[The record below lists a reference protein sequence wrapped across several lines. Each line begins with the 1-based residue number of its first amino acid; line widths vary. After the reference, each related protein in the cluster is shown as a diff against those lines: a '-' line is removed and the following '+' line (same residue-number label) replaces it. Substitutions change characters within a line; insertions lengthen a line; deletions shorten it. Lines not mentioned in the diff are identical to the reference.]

1 MSNTL
6 KKERQPLSLTE
17 GSVAKSL
24 IRFALP
30 FFVSSIFQV
39 LYGAADVTFMGLYA
53 TAGAIS
59 GVSTGGSI
67 MNLITNLFMGITSG
81 GTVLIGQYFGAKRN
95 RDTTAAITSTAFMC
109 LSISVVVMLLQLI
122 FGKTL
127 IKLLSVPPEAVD
139 ECWNYL
145 KICSFGTVFI
155 MGYNITGSL
164 LRGLGNS
171 TAPMIFVGIA
181 CVMNIVLDY
190 VFVAIMGMAAAGAAL
205 ATVISQFFSFALAC
219 LYIWKTG
226 FPYDFKK
233 EHISVDFK
241 IIGNMFRLGIPM
253 SLQNTL
259 VSISFLV
266 ITKITNQ
273 MGVNAAAG
281 ASLVGKV
288 VDIGMT
294 FPWALSSALST
305 ITAQNIGAGK
315 PERAKKSTFYAMAF
329 SLCIGVPFVTIAH
342 IIPKTLLGLLTTDQA
357 VIDAG
362 VGYLYPFCW
371 DCILVCFM
379 FCLNGLFN
387 GSGKTAFVAA
397 HSMAT
402 AFFVRIPIAYFM
414 SRIDGATLFHVGL
427 GTPAAS
433 LVSLILCIF
442 YFRKHYAGDK
452 IKNVQMIG

>member
-1 MSNTL
+1 MSKTL
-6 KKERQPLSLTE
+6 RKARQPLSLTE
-17 GSVAKSL
+17 GSVAKAL

-30 FFVSSIFQV
+30 FFISSIFQV
-39 LYGAADVTFMGLYA
+39 LYGAADVTFMGRYA

-81 GTVLIGQYFGAKRN
+81 GMVLIGQYFGAKRS
-95 RDTTAAITSTAFMC
+95 RDTTAAISSTAFMC
-109 LSISVVVMLLQLI
+109 LAISVAVTIIQLAL
-122 FGKTL
+122 GKFF
-127 IKLLSVPPEAVD
+127 IRVLSVPPEAEE

-145 KICSFGTVFI
+145 KICACGTVFI
-155 MGYNITGSL
+155 MGYNVTSSL

-171 TAPMIFVGIA
+171 TAPMFFVGIA
-181 CVMNIVLDY
+181 CITNIVLDY
-190 VFVAIMGMAAAGAAL
+190 VFVAIFGMAASGAAL
-205 ATVISQFFSFALAC
+205 ATVISQFLSFALSC

-226 FPYDFKK
+226 LPYDFNRKD
-233 EHISVDFK
+233 ICIDFR

-259 VSISFLV
+259 VSVSFLV

-281 ASLVGKV
+281 ASLVGKI

-305 ITAQNIGAGK
+305 IVAQNIGAGK
-315 PERAKKSTFYAMAF
+315 PERAKKSAFYAMVF
-329 SLCIGVPFVTIAH
+329 SLCIAVPLVTVAH
-342 IIPKTLLGLLTTDQA
+342 IIPKTLLGLLTTDIA
-357 VIDAG
+357 VIEAG

-371 DCILVCFM
+371 DCVLVCFM

-387 GSGKTAFVAA
+387 GSGKTTFVAV

-414 SRIDGATLFHVGL
+414 SRIDGVTLFHVGL

-433 LVSLILCIF
+433 LVSLVLCIF
-442 YFRKHYAGDK
+442 YFRRHFAGDK
-452 IKNVQMIG
+452 IKNVQMIQ

>member
-1 MSNTL
+1 MSVL
-6 KKERQPLSLTE
+6 AKKERQPLSLTE
-17 GSVAKSL
+17 GSVGKAL

-30 FFVSSIFQV
+30 FFISSIFQV
-39 LYGAADVTFMGLYA
+39 LYGAADVTFMGRFA

-81 GTVLIGQYFGAKRN
+81 GTVLIGQYFGAKRSK
-95 RDTTAAITSTAFMC
+95 DTTAAITSTAFMC
-109 LSISVVVMLLQLI
+109 LVISVVVMILQLV
-122 FGKTL
+122 FGKFL
-127 IKLLSVPPEAVD
+127 IKVLSVPPEAVD

-145 KICSFGTVFI
+145 KICSFGNIFI

-171 TAPMIFVGIA
+171 TAPMVFVGIA
-181 CVMNIVLDY
+181 CLSNIVLDY
-190 VFVAIMGMAAAGAAL
+190 VFVALLGLAASGAAL
-205 ATVISQFFSFALAC
+205 ATVISQFISFALAC

-226 FPYDFKK
+226 FPYDFHK
-233 EHISVDFK
+233 EDIRVDRK
-241 IIGNMFRLGIPM
+241 IIANMFRLGVPM

-259 VSISFLV
+259 VSLSFLV
-266 ITKITNQ
+266 ITKVTNQ

-315 PERAKKSTFYAMAF
+315 PERAKKSAFYGMAF
-329 SLCIGVPFVTIAH
+329 SLCIGIPFVTTAH
-342 IIPKTLLGLLTTDQA
+342 IIPRQLLGLLTTDMA
-357 VIDAG
+357 VIEAG
-362 VGYLYPFCW
+362 VGYLYPFSW

-402 AFFVRIPIAYFM
+402 AFLVRIPIAYFM

-433 LVSLILCIF
+433 VVSLILCVYF
-442 YFRKHYAGDK
+442 FRKHYAGDK
-452 IKNVQMIG
+452 IKSIQMIG